1 MRNGRPPTCNR
12 LTLSLLASLAGLAAL
27 AALGGCQSE
36 YDRQRPP
43 LDQVDK
49 RDRGLQSQ
57 EVLIASDQI
66 ADSLLKLPELNATDR
81 QWTLVVDRVEDR
93 SIDQKFRLD
102 YDIFLERLRAN
113 LARQGRGRV
122 RLVEN
127 RDRFYDLRARE
138 LEGERD
144 DA

>member
-1 MRNGRPPTCNR
+1 MRNERPPTFSR
-12 LTLSLLASLAGLAAL
+12 LTLSLLAAVAGLMAMS
-27 AALGGCQSE
+27 GCQSE

-66 ADSLLKLPELNATDR
+66 ADSLLKLPELNASDR

-93 SIDQKFRLD
+93 TIDQNFRLD
-102 YDIFLERLRAN
+102 YDIFLERLR
-113 LARQGRGRV
+113 
-122 RLVEN
+122 
-127 RDRFYDLRARE
+127 
-138 LEGERD
+138 
-144 DA
+144 